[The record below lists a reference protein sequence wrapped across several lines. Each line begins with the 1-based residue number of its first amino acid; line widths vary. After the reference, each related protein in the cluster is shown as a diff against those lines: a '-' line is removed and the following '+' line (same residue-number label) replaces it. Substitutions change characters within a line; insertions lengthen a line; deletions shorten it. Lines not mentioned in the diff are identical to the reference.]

1 MTRAVQKILLA
12 AIAAQAPPAGAAW
25 LESARARLA
34 VEPLE
39 ALLECYSHAAR
50 KTGSARLALDAAGL
64 ARLDDEAPGVDV
76 GKWTTADAAR
86 AVLLADWRARVGRG
100 DRFAADA
107 TECFEQGDAGEQ
119 QSWLRALS
127 LWPEAAAFLPAAIET
142 CRSNIIPVFEALACE
157 NPYPARHFPERN
169 FNQMVLKA
177 LFNGIGI
184 SRIAGRAGRLNAEL
198 SRMARDYAAER
209 TAAGR
214 SVPAD
219 IDLAIADQGRR

>member
-1 MTRAVQKILLA
+1 MTPAVQKILLA

-25 LESARARLA
+25 FESARARLA
-34 VEPLE
+34 VEPLA
-39 ALLECYSHAAR
+39 ALLECYSNAAR
-50 KTGSARLALDAAGL
+50 KIGSGRLTLDAAGL
-64 ARLDDEAPGVDV
+64 ACLADEAAGVDFSN
-76 GKWTTADAAR
+76 WTTADAAR
-86 AVLLADWRARVGRG
+86 AVLLADWRARVGAD
-100 DRFAADA
+100 DRFVADA
-107 TECFEQGDAGEQ
+107 SECFEQGDAGEQ
-119 QSWLRALS
+119 QSWLRALG

-142 CRSNIIPVFEALACE
+142 CRTNIIPVFEALACE

-177 LFNGIGI
+177 LFNGIAI
-184 SRIAGRAGRLNAEL
+184 SRIVGRAGRLNAEL

-214 SVPAD
+214 PVPAD